1 MVSEE
6 KIILT
11 DCRPFLQNAGSGLY
25 PLGSGHSVDIE
36 GKTKL
41 VQKDKRGFSNK
52 IKGTYFNS
60 LSDITE
66 KIIDALNSIGV
77 TAVVGNESW
86 VGTFTGALSDAE
98 SARMNI
104 DLVKDKMEVT
114 NSQLILN
121 IYKMDKMKKV
131 TYELNAY
138 LS

>member
-1 MVSEE
+1 M
-6 KIILT
+6 
-11 DCRPFLQNAGSGLY
+11 GLY